1 MTVGMKAG
9 DDGGDDGGM
18 TAGMTSNV
26 GPQLRENTPKAVLAS
41 KRIGH
46 SGALNQTL
54 NTLIFISLEQLF

>member
-26 GPQLRENTPKAVLAS
+26 ELAVTGKPRKPSWPPSGLATA
-41 KRIGH
+41 
-46 SGALNQTL
+46 AL
-54 NTLIFISLEQLF
+54 